1 MSDIVEKLKDACVV
15 DPNYG
20 KSVTLTLD
28 YDDYMEA
35 ADLITA
41 LRVENGRLR
50 RALEFYAAWPQS
62 PSGNMAALL
71 VDAGHKARAALE
83 EKQ

>member
-1 MSDIVEKLKDACVV
+1 MENDIVERLISHSDAKDV
-15 DPNYG
+15 DAWMTC
-20 KSVTLTLD
+20 K
-28 YDDYMEA
+28 EA